1 MATVE
6 PVAGE
11 PAAVAEADGE
21 RLLVVAD
28 YHAGYETALRAE
40 GVELRNRGDER
51 REHLLSLVAATDPD
65 RVVFLGDLGHWIG
78 RPEWGELD
86 ELEALVAAVTER
98 VPALLVKGNHD
109 GEIEDA
115 LSIPVTDSRGARV
128 GDVGFVHGHTWP
140 SAEVLEADVVCVGHE
155 HPTVRLED
163 AVGGRRIER
172 AWLRGRLAGEA
183 FAEHLDGGDD
193 DGDASEGEAT
203 SADAEAIDG
212 ELVVFPAFN
221 ELVGGTWV
229 NVQGQEFLA
238 PFLPRGMSD
247 GEAFLLDGTR
257 LGDYRKI

>member
-1 MATVE
+1 MAAVE
-6 PVAGE
+6 PVVGE
-11 PAAVAEADGE
+11 PAAVADADGE

-51 REHLLSLVAATDPD
+51 REHLLSLMDAAEPD

-109 GEIEDA
+109 GEVDEA
-115 LSIPVTDSRGARV
+115 LSIPVTDSRGVRI

-140 SAEVLEADVVCVGHE
+140 SADVLAADVVCVGHE

-172 AWLRGRLAGEA
+172 AWLRGAIAGEA
-183 FAEHLDGGDD
+183 FAEHLDDGAA
-193 DGDASEGEAT
+193 DGDADDGGTGAT
-203 SADAEAIDG
+203 ADSIDG

-229 NVQGQEFLA
+229 NVEGQEFLA
-238 PFLPRGMSD
+238 PFLPQGMVD

-257 LGDYRKI
+257 LGDYRAI

>member
-1 MATVE
+1 MAAVE

-11 PAAVAEADGE
+11 PAAVADADGE

-28 YHAGYETALRAE
+28 YHAGYETALRSE
-40 GVELRNRGDER
+40 GVELRNRGDDR
-51 REHLLSLVAATDPD
+51 REHLLSLMDAADPD

-86 ELEALVAAVTER
+86 ELEALVEAVTDR

-115 LSIPVTDSRGARV
+115 LSIPVTDSRGVRI
-128 GDVGFVHGHTWP
+128 GDVGLSHGHTWP
-140 SAEVLEADVVCVGHE
+140 SAEVLAADVVCVGHE

-172 AWLRGRLAGEA
+172 AWLRGRLAGDA
-183 FAEHLDGGDD
+183 FAEHLGGGDD
-193 DGDASEGEAT
+193 PAGSDGDPDALV
-203 SADAEAIDG
+203 SAFDG

-229 NVQGQEFLA
+229 NVEGQEFLA
-238 PFLPRGMSD
+238 PFLPQGMVD

-257 LGDYRKI
+257 LGDYRSI